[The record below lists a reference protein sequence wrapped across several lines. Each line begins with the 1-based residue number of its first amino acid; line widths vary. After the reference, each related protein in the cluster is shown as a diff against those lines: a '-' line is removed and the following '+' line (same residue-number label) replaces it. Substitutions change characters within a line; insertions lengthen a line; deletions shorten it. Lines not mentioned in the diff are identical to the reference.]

1 MSAWGPSVWDPD
13 SYLTYAD
20 QRGRPFGELLARVRA
35 GSPRR
40 VVDLGCGPGTL
51 TAGLAAR
58 WPGARVSGLDSSAE
72 MISRARSLDTSV
84 SFTVADVRA
93 WTPGSDT
100 DVVVSNAALHWVP
113 GHPSLL
119 VAWAGALPPGAWLAV
134 QVPGNSAAPSHVLA
148 RSVAGRY
155 GVDLPASP
163 VLDAAGYARLLQDA
177 GCAVDAWETT
187 YVHVLPGPTGVL
199 DWLSGTTLRPV
210 RAELDDGGWAAF
222 TGELGRELAEAY
234 PVGPAGALLEFRRI
248 FVVARTPS

>member
-1 MSAWGPSVWDPD
+1 MWDPD
-13 SYLTYAD
+13 RYLTYAD
-20 QRGRPFGELLARVRA
+20 ERGRPFGELLGRVGA
-35 GSPRR
+35 TAPRE

-58 WPGARVSGLDSSAE
+58 WPSARVSGLDSSPA
-72 MISRARSLDTSV
+72 MISRARSLGSTVD
-84 SFTVADVRA
+84 FAVADLA
-93 WTPGSDT
+93 GWTPGPET

-113 GHPSLL
+113 SHPSLL
-119 VAWAGALPPGAWLAV
+119 VAWSGALPPGAWLAV

-163 VLDAAGYARLLQDA
+163 VLDAAGYARLLQAA
-177 GCAVDAWETT
+177 GCAVDAWDTT

-210 RAELDDGGWAAF
+210 RAELDDDGWAEF

-234 PVGPAGALLEFRRI
+234 PVGPAGALLGFRRI
-248 FVVARTPS
+248 FVVARTPA